1 MLIPAPVHRLAL
13 RVGNVLRI
21 GWWRLARPHVHGVS
35 VIARDEAGRGLAQ
48 YGKVAPVNSVMRV
61 IYAETA
67 ATGQGV
73 TEAGDQK
80 AAQEARDLWAYV
92 QGLLNG

>member
-1 MLIPAPVHRLAL
+1 MSRKYFGTDGIRG
-13 RVGNVLRI
+13 RVGESPITPDFVLRL
-21 GWWRLARPHVHGVS
+21 GYA
-35 VIARDEAGRGLAQ
+35 AGRVLAQ

-73 TEAGDQK
+73 TEAGDAK